1 MNHQSSK
8 ELEMQLLIIKVI
20 MSSNAAFLEYGFEIQ
35 NKKQLDFICPGLDFV
50 S

>member
-1 MNHQSSK
+1 
-8 ELEMQLLIIKVI
+8 
-20 MSSNAAFLEYGFEIQ
+20 MSSMTAFPEQGFEIQ